1 MRPILPRLLLS
12 WLLSAALLNAPGVT
26 GARDRDYLP
35 PEVEQAM
42 KRRKVPGT
50 SLSVFVREV
59 GREEPLIS
67 YNSTVP
73 RNPASTM
80 KVVTTYSALESLG
93 PAYTWRTRAYATG
106 PIRDQVLDGNLVLV
120 GGGDPFMTQE
130 RWWAFVGGLRQA
142 GVARI
147 AG

>member
-1 MRPILPRLLLS
+1 MRPILPRLLPP
-12 WLLSAALLNAPGVT
+12 LLLCAALLNAPGVA

-42 KRRKVPGT
+42 KRQKVPGT

-59 GREEPLIS
+59 GREEPLVS

-80 KVVTTYSALESLG
+80 KIVTTYSALESLG
-93 PAYTWRTRAYATG
+93 PAYAWRTRAYATG
-106 PIRDQVLDGNLVLV
+106 PIRDQALEGNLVLV
-120 GGGDPFMTQE
+120 GGGDPFMTHE
-130 RWWAFVGGLRQA
+130 RWWAFVSGLRQA
-142 GVARI
+142 G
-147 AG
+147 